1 MFSTEQ
7 PKYRS
12 EMPTPLIMPTPTAGA
27 FENAKRK
34 PAARKFVCHFAP
46 VRRVNAIENIE
57 MLEGSTRPVLM
68 RADDGHLYVVK
79 FSTNPFGPR
88 IAVNEYMAA
97 RLARGL
103 GLSTPE
109 TAIVRVP
116 DGLAAPTGLHF
127 GSRLHKSRGNVYVYE
142 WLPAAVWGLVKNP
155 GDLIGAYVFDAW
167 TGNADCRQ
175 VIFVRK
181 AGLTPYQLL
190 LIDNGHCFGG
200 KSWRLHGLAV
210 QCPRKLSFAYATV
223 GDWSD
228 LEPWLSRIE
237 NLDPA
242 EVGAAAE
249 GMPEEWLAGNE
260 RVALMRLLRELAER
274 RLDVRANIA
283 ALLNR
288 GDHPFSCWRFRSSL
302 FLVPP
307 CRALGKTA

>member
-1 MFSTEQ
+1 MFSTERS
-7 PKYRS
+7 KYRS
-12 EMPTPLIMPTPTAGA
+12 PMSSLLMMPRRVADNI
-27 FENAKRK
+27 ENRRRK
-34 PAARKFVCHFAP
+34 PAKPNFKCHLTLP
-46 VRRVNAIENIE
+46 RQVRAIERVE
-57 MLEGSTRPVLM
+57 RLKGSTEPVLM

-79 FSTNPFGPR
+79 FCTNPLGPR
-88 IAVNEYMAA
+88 ILVNEYLAV
-97 RLARGL
+97 RLARSL
-103 GLSTPE
+103 GMATPE
-109 TAIVRVP
+109 AAVVQVP
-116 DGLAAPTGLHF
+116 ESLGSPGLHF
-127 GSRLHKSRGNVYVYE
+127 GSRLYKSRGNVYIHD
-142 WLPAAVWGLVKNP
+142 WLPAAVWGLVTNP

-242 EVGAAAE
+242 EVGMAAE
-249 GMPEEWLAGNE
+249 GMPEEWLVGNE